1 MIQAL
6 NSDLTKAKAEIRSRG
21 YENISEKE
29 SGSSSKP
36 SQFEQQQ
43 QRPFENT
50 AKVASEK
57 RNPAVQD
64 DRSKNF
70 NSIYKMKGNEIN
82 TATSQSTAQANARQ
96 MLGRFHSPQNF
107 EANRI
112 QGKTLGEES
121 PTKFFAARSQ
131 ISQREKINQ
140 DLSQRSPGNYRKE
153 ETASSRI
160 LNSSNLN
167 RMQVNEPP
175 FFNFQ

>member
-1 MIQAL
+1 
-6 NSDLTKAKAEIRSRG
+6 
-21 YENISEKE
+21 
-29 SGSSSKP
+29 
-36 SQFEQQQ
+36 
-43 QRPFENT
+43 
-50 AKVASEK
+50 
-57 RNPAVQD
+57 
-64 DRSKNF
+64 
-70 NSIYKMKGNEIN
+70 MKGNEIN
-82 TATSQSTAQANARQ
+82 TATSQSTAQTNARQ

-140 DLSQRSPGNYRKE
+140 DLSRRSPGNYRKE
-153 ETASSRI
+153 EKASSRI
-160 LNSSNLN
+160 LNSSNLS